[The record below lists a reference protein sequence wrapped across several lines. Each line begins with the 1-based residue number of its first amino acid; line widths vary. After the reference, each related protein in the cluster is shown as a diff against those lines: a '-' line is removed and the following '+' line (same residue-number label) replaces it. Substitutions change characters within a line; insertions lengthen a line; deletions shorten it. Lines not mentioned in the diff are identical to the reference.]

1 MYNQFVAITNRHL
14 CSGAFLAQID
24 RLSKL
29 GLKAIILREKDLSE
43 EEYRELAKQVLSI
56 CHRNGTDC
64 ILHSHVQIARS
75 LGCDSI
81 HLPLPLLI
89 EQKDHLQGFLQ
100 IGASCHSVAD
110 ALLAQELG
118 ATYLTAS
125 HIFPT
130 ACKPDLAPRGLH
142 FLREVCQAVS
152 IPVYALGGITF
163 DNAVAALNCGAAATC
178 MMSGFMR
185 FSKHQSKDGILK

>member
-1 MYNQFVAITNRHL
+1 M
-14 CSGAFLAQID
+14 QIE

-29 GLKAIILREKDLSE
+29 GLKAIILREKDLSAA
-43 EEYRELAKQVLSI
+43 EYQALAKQVLDI
-56 CHRNGTDC
+56 CRHNGTDC
-64 ILHSHVQIARS
+64 ILHSHVQVAS
-75 LGCDSI
+75 ALGCDSL

-89 EQKDHLQGFLQ
+89 EQKDALQGFRQ

-110 ALLAQELG
+110 ALLAQQLG
-118 ATYLTAS
+118 ATYITAS

-130 ACKPDLAPRGLH
+130 DCQPGLAPRGLD

-163 DNAVAALNCGAAATC
+163 DNAAATLDCGAAAVC

-185 FSKHQSKDGILK
+185 FSKN